1 MSNIVVTLG
10 GVPFQD
16 FEVPERIAFGGAQ
29 RLAVNQL
36 IGGGRVVNALGV
48 DDGEITFA
56 GIFSGSDAAGRVQ
69 ALDLLRST
77 GTAVPFIWGEFFY
90 IVVVAQFIVEYAKPW
105 WMPFAVRCVVVTDP
119 VAAVGSAVAPLT
131 DLVSSDISNAVSFT
145 GQSGISLAG
154 LGTGIDGGYAEATA
168 SIGNAL
174 SIGGGTLLANVTGL
188 SAAPDAAIGIA
199 ALTGIQTS
207 SGQIAALA
215 AMNSYVSRAA
225 SNATAALS

>member
-1 MSNIVVTLG
+1 MSNVVVSLG

-29 RLAVNQL
+29 RLAINQL

-48 DDGEITFA
+48 DDGEIVFS

-105 WMPFAVRCVVVTDP
+105 WIPFAVRCVVVTDP
-119 VAAVGSAVAPLT
+119 VAALGSAVAPLT
-131 DLVSSDISNAVSFT
+131 NLISGDISNAVSFG

-154 LGTGIDGGYAEATA
+154 LGTGPNGGYDAAIT

-174 SIGGGTLLANVTGL
+174 SSGGGTLLANAASV
-188 SAAPDAAIGIA
+188 SAAPDAATGVA
-199 ALTGIQTS
+199 AINGIQTS
-207 SGQIAALA
+207 SSQIAALS
-215 AMNSYVSRAA
+215 AMRGYVSRAA
-225 SNATAALS
+225 RNAAGGSL

>member
-1 MSNIVVTLG
+1 MSNVVVTLG

-48 DDGEITFA
+48 DDGEIAFS

-77 GTAVPFIWGEFFY
+77 GTAVPFIWGDFFY

-119 VAAVGSAVAPLT
+119 VAALGSALAPLT
-131 DLVSSDISNAVSFT
+131 DLVSSDISNAISFS
-145 GQSGISLAG
+145 GLSGISLTG
-154 LGTGIDGGYAEATA
+154 LGTGVNGYAAATA

-174 SIGGGTLLANVTGL
+174 STGGGTLIANAASL
-188 SAAPDAAIGIA
+188 SAAPDASTGIA
-199 ALTGIQTS
+199 ALNGIQTS
-207 SGQIAALA
+207 SGQIAALS
-215 AMNSYVSRAA
+215 AMNGYVSRAA
-225 SNATAALS
+225 RNVTAALS

>member
-1 MSNIVVTLG
+1 MSNVVVTLG

-36 IGGGRVVNALGV
+36 IGGGRVVNSLGV
-48 DDGEITFA
+48 DDGEIVFS

-69 ALDLLRST
+69 ALDLLRTT
-77 GTAVPFIWGEFFY
+77 GTAVPFIWGDFFY

-119 VAAVGSAVAPLT
+119 VAALGSAVAPLT
-131 DLVSSDISNAVSFT
+131 DLVSGDISNAISFS

-154 LGTGIDGGYAEATA
+154 LGAGVDAGYAAATA

-174 SIGGGTLLANVTGL
+174 SAGGGTLVANAAGL
-188 SAAPDAAIGIA
+188 SAAPDAASGVA
-199 ALTGIQTS
+199 ALNGIQAS
-207 SGQIAALA
+207 SGQIAALS

-225 SNATAALS
+225 RNAAGILS